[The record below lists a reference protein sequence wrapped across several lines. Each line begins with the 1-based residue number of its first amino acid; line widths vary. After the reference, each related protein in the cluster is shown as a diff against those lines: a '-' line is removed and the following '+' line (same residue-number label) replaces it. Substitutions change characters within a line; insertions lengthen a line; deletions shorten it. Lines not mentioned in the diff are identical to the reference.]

1 MTSAVRSLVM
11 SWCYQLPDPILLV
24 TDKAEHDTCLLA
36 AAQQIAECRILVTTQ
51 PWSLPGPV
59 LGVIADVDL
68 KHSQARACLDWL
80 DKQLG
85 LDKPPILFLTDSTAS
100 AALREARAYG
110 ATACLPR
117 YTEARAVVA
126 SLFRMIH
133 PNETVT
139 DLIVRRGASRTS
151 DLFEEMFKTA
161 SAGTVDLAA
170 VEGAVDPVLNA
181 IEQGGLARWL
191 DVVWEHDDTTFQ
203 HCLLVAGLTVA
214 FSQNLK
220 LSRVDQRLMARAA
233 LVHDI
238 GKAQIPLAILN
249 KPGKLDADEMAVM
262 RTHPA
267 LGYDLLKASG
277 TCDPVT
283 LAVTR
288 HHHEML
294 DGSGYPDRLSSD
306 AITDPV
312 RLLTICDIYAALI
325 ERRPY
330 KAPFSSEDA
339 MRVLGG
345 MGDKLEST
353 LVDAFGKA
361 LLPPGGKAVRA
372 AA

>member
-1 MTSAVRSLVM
+1 M
-11 SWCYQLPDPILLV
+11 SWCSLRPDPILVV
-24 TDKAEHDTCLLA
+24 TDKPEHCTCLLA
-36 AAQQIAECRILVTTQ
+36 AAQHIGECRILVTTQ
-51 PWSLPGPV
+51 PWSMSGPV

-68 KHSQARACLDWL
+68 KQSQTRACLDWL
-80 DKQLG
+80 DEQLG
-85 LDKPPILFLTDSTAS
+85 LKKPPILFLTDSTAS

-133 PNETVT
+133 PSETVT
-139 DLIVRRGASRTS
+139 DVIVRRGASRTS
-151 DLFEEMFKTA
+151 DLFEDMFKTA
-161 SAGTVDLAA
+161 PAGTVDLAA
-170 VEGAVDPVLNA
+170 VEGAIDPVLNA
-181 IEQGGLARWL
+181 IEEGGLARWL

-214 FSQNLK
+214 FSQSLG

-249 KPGKLDADEMAVM
+249 KPGKLDTDEMAVM

-277 TCDPVT
+277 KCDPVT
-283 LAVTR
+283 LAVAR

-294 DGSGYPDRLSSD
+294 DGSGYPDGLSSN
-306 AITDPV
+306 AIADPV

-325 ERRPY
+325 ERRSY
-330 KAPFSSEDA
+330 KAPFSSDNA
-339 MRVLGG
+339 MHVLAG
-345 MGDKLEST
+345 MGGKLEGA
-353 LVDAFGKA
+353 LVKAFGKA
-361 LLPPGGKAVRA
+361 MLSSGERLGRAVA
-372 AA
+372 

>member
-1 MTSAVRSLVM
+1 M
-11 SWCYQLPDPILLV
+11 SWCYLRPDPLLIV
-24 TDKAEHDTCLLA
+24 TDKPGHGTCLSA
-36 AAQQIAECRILVTTQ
+36 AAQRIADCRILVTAQ
-51 PWSLPGPV
+51 PWSLSSPV

-68 KHSQARACLDWL
+68 KQSQARACLDWL
-80 DKQLG
+80 GEQLG
-85 LDKPPILFLTDSTAS
+85 PKRPPILFLTDSTAS

-133 PNETVT
+133 PSETVT
-139 DLIVRRGASRTS
+139 DVIVRRGASRTS
-151 DLFEEMFKTA
+151 DLFEDMFKTA
-161 SAGTVDLAA
+161 PAGTVDLAA
-170 VEGAVDPVLNA
+170 VEDAVDPVLSA
-181 IEQGGLARWL
+181 IEEGGLARWL
-191 DVVWEHDDTTFQ
+191 DVVWEHDDSTFQ

-214 FSQNLK
+214 FSQSLG

-262 RTHPA
+262 RTHSA

-277 TCDPVT
+277 KCDPVT
-283 LAVTR
+283 LAVAR

-294 DGSGYPDRLSSD
+294 DGSGYPDGLSSD
-306 AITDPV
+306 AIADPV

-325 ERRPY
+325 ERRSY

-339 MRVLGG
+339 MRILGG
-345 MGDKLEST
+345 MGGKLESA
-353 LVDAFGKA
+353 LVDAFGKT
-361 LLPPGGKAVRA
+361 LLSPRGKSIRAVA
-372 AA
+372 